1 MKGDRKKSLVSYE
14 KIVGKKFRKK
24 YEYDNNI
31 FCRQIITQI
40 IYNQK
45 SRIVSAFK
53 DNLIINDPTEFLK
66 RYYTKRESKVRL
78 KKYFDYYEEFSKIY
92 PNYTAIHEGKYFYLN
107 IQRKQRL
114 IDIQEELEYK
124 SRINRKEQRMN
135 KFKFFN
141 TDVYDSI
148 VNDPDKEE
156 IEFLFDIEVDMTKS
170 EREKEENENTWQYGG
185 GLHPAGICGLL
196 LSGAGAG
203 HPGRGGHD
211 LVAPDIRTGLGRLLD
226 GVADPAEQ
234 AGRAYRVRRQLLYS
248 DHLCPGG
255 NWVLLIIRGNALALG
270 LPVCFRRLRL
280 SGRSSGIPLDLV
292 AGGCGHDRSW
302 RADFA
307 EIPGI
312 FTEKARKVHCL
323 RRLGGGNPDAFRS
336 SLRRIPGGP
345 AHPLLRLGFW

>member
-156 IEFLFDIEVDMTKS
+156 IEFLLFNAAIK
-170 EREKEENENTWQYGG
+170 
-185 GLHPAGICGLL
+185 GLKL
-196 LSGAGAG
+196 
-203 HPGRGGHD
+203 
-211 LVAPDIRTGLGRLLD
+211 
-226 GVADPAEQ
+226 E
-234 AGRAYRVRRQLLYS
+234 
-248 DHLCPGG
+248 
-255 NWVLLIIRGNALALG
+255 
-270 LPVCFRRLRL
+270 
-280 SGRSSGIPLDLV
+280 
-292 AGGCGHDRSW
+292 
-302 RADFA
+302 FA
-307 EIPGI
+307 ASVI
-312 FTEKARKVHCL
+312 FTL
-323 RRLGGGNPDAFRS
+323 QIS
-336 SLRRIPGGP
+336 SS
-345 AHPLLRLGFW
+345 PLFNSPILSI